1 MINVFFLVK
10 YQLRSYIGILPL
22 SPTLKYT
29 RKFIERGEGGGGR
42 RCGEGTHHHE
52 RYLDLDWL

>member
-10 YQLRSYIGILPL
+10 YQLRSYIGILPI

-29 RKFIERGEGGGGR
+29 EKFIERERDGGR
-42 RCGEGTHHHE
+42 GNTPP
-52 RYLDLDWL
+52 